1 MFSMDENETKRLI
14 ELLKEAIAKSGRSM
28 REIERALGW
37 SQGYL
42 GSILRGRIALKVRH
56 VFALAREL
64 GLEPLSFFLTV
75 APPRDP
81 NWVLEQLGIPPPG
94 SEEPGPEPI
103 DPAPPLTRKELE
115 DLVRETLREELEKIG
130 ADVPAYYYD
139 KSLTPPD
146 LHDDLPDDLTGD
158 LLGDPKPD
166 PGYSR

>member
-1 MFSMDENETKRLI
+1 MIFMDENETQRLI
-14 ELLKEAIAKSGRSM
+14 ELLKEAVAGSGRSM

-42 GSILRGRIALKVRH
+42 GSILRGRIALKVWH

-64 GLEPLSFFLTV
+64 DREPLSFFLTI

-81 NWVLEQLGIPPPG
+81 NWVLAQLGIPPPG
-94 SEEPGPEPI
+94 SEKPGPEPI
-103 DPAPPLTRKELE
+103 DPGPPLTREELE

-139 KSLTPPD
+139 KSLTPSD
-146 LHDDLPDDLTGD
+146 LHDDLPDDLSTG
-158 LLGDPKPD
+158 LGLGEPD
-166 PGYSR
+166 DYSR

>member
-1 MFSMDENETKRLI
+1 MFFVDEDEAQRLLQ
-14 ELLKEAIAKSGRSM
+14 LLKEAIAKSGRSM

-37 SQGYL
+37 SRASL
-42 GSILRGRIALKVRH
+42 GSILRGRIALKVWH

-81 NWVLEQLGIPPPG
+81 DWVLEQLGIPPPG

-103 DPAPPLTRKELE
+103 DPGPPLSREELE

-130 ADVPAYYYD
+130 ADVPAYLYD
-139 KSLTPPD
+139 KELEPPD
-146 LHDDLPDDLTGD
+146 PPQGDLSDDLEDSS
-158 LLGDPKPD
+158 K
-166 PGYSR
+166 